1 MAHDVFICH
10 SSEDKVIANAAC
22 AKLEGAGI
30 RCWIAPRD
38 PIPGVPYSR
47 QLVDAV
53 DGAHIFVLIFS
64 KHTAQSEHVM
74 RELELAADRNKI
86 IVPFRIDATE
96 PSADLEYYIRRVHW
110 LDAMTPPRE
119 KRLDE
124 LVTLVQ
130 RILGTPI
137 VAPPP
142 PQPAPARPA
151 IGIPAVTL
159 PPMAVP
165 AWLTQRTMLIAG
177 GAVVALVIL
186 FLIVHGAHGRRVT
199 ASTATKTAQPK
210 HVAGPGNWWRPYARL
225 STFYARGISCA
236 AKSKG
241 TSEQLFRIYNG
252 SAERM
257 YYDVGT
263 RQVYPE
269 GYGETIWMQRNNGY
283 RFYLESNQQ
292 SGLYRAT
299 FAGKCSA
306 RFQVILYNVRYG
318 VDQGPYV
325 ALN

>member
-1 MAHDVFICH
+1 VAHDVFICH

-47 QLVDAV
+47 QLVDAI
-53 DGAHIFVLIFS
+53 DGARIVVLIFS

-124 LVTLVQ
+124 LVALIQRVLEMPVTVQ
-130 RILGTPI
+130 TPI
-137 VAPPP
+137 
-142 PQPAPARPA
+142 ART
-151 IGIPAVTL
+151 VVRQSL
-159 PPMAVP
+159 PPVP
-165 AWLTQRTMLIAG
+165 PWLGSSRAAIVAG
-177 GAVVALVIL
+177 GAILGVLVVIASIA
-186 FLIVHGAHGRRVT
+186 IVSSHHPKIV
-199 ASTATKTAQPK
+199 ASTVAKTPK
-210 HVAGPGNWWRPYARL
+210 PRQTMGAGAWWRPYAKL
-225 STFYARGISCA
+225 ATFYARGINCVP
-236 AKSKG
+236 KGNG

-252 SAERM
+252 SPERM

-263 RQVYPE
+263 RQVYPQ
-269 GYGETIWMQRNNGY
+269 GYGETIWMERNNSY
-283 RFYLESNQQ
+283 RFYLEANQQ
-292 SGLYRAT
+292 SGLYWAKFGGRCS
-299 FAGKCSA
+299 GK
-306 RFQVILYNVRYG
+306 FQVILFRVRYG
-318 VDQGPYV
+318 TDTGRYV